1 MKKKVGFLFFLLS
14 SHIFA
19 QRILNFKIFQ
29 ANQAVF
35 LNFILSKGSSCNGF
49 NVLHSSDSVN
59 FKVIHEDPT
68 ICGTSNADEAKN
80 WTHANP
86 ITNQLNYYKIQ
97 LNPGE
102 MSPVNRIFVNQ
113 TNKPNIVLFPNPI
126 STDIDLLTIKILGTE
141 SLAFDGFIYNQLNVV
156 TNFRFN
162 NFIKCNIAIENQIY
176 LMYTTSNF
184 RLHRYKYWIFKNFN
198 SFDCHYF
205 I

>member
-14 SHIFA
+14 THIFA

-29 ANQAVF
+29 VNQAVF

-49 NVLHSSDSVN
+49 NVLHSTDSVN
-59 FKVIHEDPT
+59 FKIIHEDPT

-86 ITNQLNYYKIQ
+86 IINQLNYYKIQ
-97 LNPGE
+97 LNPSE

-126 STDIDLLTIKILGTE
+126 STDIDLLTIKIIGTE
-141 SLAFDGFIYNQLNVV
+141 SLEFDGFIYNQFGNYVLKIEKQSTLSNS
-156 TNFRFN
+156 TIKINELSN
-162 NFIKCNIAIENQIY
+162 GLYLIKLTDGYNLYSTKFIIQ
-176 LMYTTSNF
+176 
-184 RLHRYKYWIFKNFN
+184 R
-198 SFDCHYF
+198 
-205 I
+205 

>member
-14 SHIFA
+14 THIFA

-29 ANQAVF
+29 VNQAVF

-86 ITNQLNYYKIQ
+86 IINQLNYYKIQ

-126 STDIDLLTIKILGTE
+126 STDIDLLTIKIPGTE
-141 SLAFDGFIYNQLNVV
+141 SLEFDGFIYNQFGNYVL
-156 TNFRFN
+156 
-162 NFIKCNIAIENQIY
+162 KIENQSTISNSTIKIHELSNGLY
-176 LMYTTSNF
+176 LIKLTDGYNLYST
-184 RLHRYKYWIFKNFN
+184 K
-198 SFDCHYF
+198 F
-205 I
+205 IIQK

>member
-14 SHIFA
+14 THIFA

-29 ANQAVF
+29 VDQAVF

-59 FKVIHEDPT
+59 FKIIHEDPT

-86 ITNQLNYYKIQ
+86 IINQLNYYKIQ

-126 STDIDLLTIKILGTE
+126 STDHDFLTIKILGTE
-141 SLAFDGFIYNQLNVV
+141 SLEFDGFIYNQFGNYVL
-156 TNFRFN
+156 
-162 NFIKCNIAIENQIY
+162 KIENQSTISNSTIKIHELSNGLY
-176 LMYTTSNF
+176 LIKLTDGYNLYST
-184 RLHRYKYWIFKNFN
+184 K
-198 SFDCHYF
+198 F
-205 I
+205 IIQK

>member
-1 MKKKVGFLFFLLS
+1 MKKKVGLLFFLLS
-14 SHIFA
+14 THIFA

-29 ANQAVF
+29 VNQAVF

-49 NVLHSSDSVN
+49 NVLHSTDSVN

-86 ITNQLNYYKIQ
+86 IINQLNYYKIQ

-141 SLAFDGFIYNQLNVV
+141 SLAFDGFIYNQFGNYVLKIEKQSTISNS
-156 TNFRFN
+156 TIKINELSN
-162 NFIKCNIAIENQIY
+162 GLYLIKLTDGYNLYSTKFIIQ
-176 LMYTTSNF
+176 
-184 RLHRYKYWIFKNFN
+184 R
-198 SFDCHYF
+198 
-205 I
+205 

>member
-14 SHIFA
+14 THIFA

-29 ANQAVF
+29 VNQAVF

-141 SLAFDGFIYNQLNVV
+141 SLEFDGFIYNQFGNYVLKIEKQSTLSNS
-156 TNFRFN
+156 TIKINELSN
-162 NFIKCNIAIENQIY
+162 GLYLIKLTDGYNLYSTKFIIQ
-176 LMYTTSNF
+176 
-184 RLHRYKYWIFKNFN
+184 R
-198 SFDCHYF
+198 
-205 I
+205 

>member
-29 ANQAVF
+29 VNQAVF

-141 SLAFDGFIYNQLNVV
+141 SLAFDGFIYNQFGNYVL
-156 TNFRFN
+156 
-162 NFIKCNIAIENQIY
+162 KIENQSTISNSTIKINELSNGLY
-176 LMYTTSNF
+176 LIKLTDGYNLYST
-184 RLHRYKYWIFKNFN
+184 K
-198 SFDCHYF
+198 F
-205 I
+205 IIQK

>member
-14 SHIFA
+14 THIFA

-29 ANQAVF
+29 VDQAVF

-49 NVLHSSDSVN
+49 NVLHSTDSLN

-86 ITNQLNYYKIQ
+86 IINQLNYYKIQ

-126 STDIDLLTIKILGTE
+126 STDHDFLTIKILGTE
-141 SLAFDGFIYNQLNVV
+141 SLEFDGFIYNQFGNYVL
-156 TNFRFN
+156 
-162 NFIKCNIAIENQIY
+162 KIENQSTISNSTIKIHELSNGLY
-176 LMYTTSNF
+176 LIKLTDGYNLYST
-184 RLHRYKYWIFKNFN
+184 K
-198 SFDCHYF
+198 F
-205 I
+205 IIQK

>member
-14 SHIFA
+14 THIFA

-29 ANQAVF
+29 VDQAVF

-49 NVLHSSDSVN
+49 NVLHSTDSLN

-80 WTHANP
+80 WTHVNP
-86 ITNQLNYYKIQ
+86 IINQLNYYKIQ

-126 STDIDLLTIKILGTE
+126 SNDIDLLTIKILGTE
-141 SLAFDGFIYNQLNVV
+141 SLEFDGFIYNQFGNYVL
-156 TNFRFN
+156 
-162 NFIKCNIAIENQIY
+162 KIENQSTISNSTIKIHELSNGLY
-176 LMYTTSNF
+176 LIKLTDGYNLYST
-184 RLHRYKYWIFKNFN
+184 K
-198 SFDCHYF
+198 F
-205 I
+205 IIQK

>member
-1 MKKKVGFLFFLLS
+1 MKKKVGLLFFLLS
-14 SHIFA
+14 THIFA

-29 ANQAVF
+29 VNQAVF

-59 FKVIHEDPT
+59 FKIIHEDPT

-86 ITNQLNYYKIQ
+86 IINQLNYYKIQ
-97 LNPGE
+97 LNPSE

-141 SLAFDGFIYNQLNVV
+141 SLAFDGFIYNQFGNYVLKIEKQSTISNS
-156 TNFRFN
+156 TIKINELSN
-162 NFIKCNIAIENQIY
+162 GLYLIKLTDGYNLYSTKFIIQ
-176 LMYTTSNF
+176 
-184 RLHRYKYWIFKNFN
+184 R
-198 SFDCHYF
+198 
-205 I
+205 

>member
-14 SHIFA
+14 THIFA

-29 ANQAVF
+29 VNQAVF

-49 NVLHSSDSVN
+49 NVLHSTDSVN

-86 ITNQLNYYKIQ
+86 IINQLNYYKIQ

-141 SLAFDGFIYNQLNVV
+141 SLQFDGFIYNQFGNYVL
-156 TNFRFN
+156 
-162 NFIKCNIAIENQIY
+162 KIENQSTISNSTIKIHELSNGLY
-176 LMYTTSNF
+176 LIKLTDGYNLYST
-184 RLHRYKYWIFKNFN
+184 K
-198 SFDCHYF
+198 F
-205 I
+205 IIQK

>member
-14 SHIFA
+14 THIFA

-29 ANQAVF
+29 VNQAVF

-49 NVLHSSDSVN
+49 NVLHSTDSVN

-86 ITNQLNYYKIQ
+86 IINQLNYYKIQ

-141 SLAFDGFIYNQLNVV
+141 SLAFDGFIYNQFGNYVLKIEKQSTISNS
-156 TNFRFN
+156 TIKINELSN
-162 NFIKCNIAIENQIY
+162 GLYLIKLTDGYNLYSTKFIIQK
-176 LMYTTSNF
+176 
-184 RLHRYKYWIFKNFN
+184 
-198 SFDCHYF
+198 
-205 I
+205 

>member
-1 MKKKVGFLFFLLS
+1 MKKKVGLLFFLLS
-14 SHIFA
+14 THIFA

-29 ANQAVF
+29 VNQAVF

-49 NVLHSSDSVN
+49 NVLHSTDSVN

-86 ITNQLNYYKIQ
+86 TINQLNYYKIQ

-141 SLAFDGFIYNQLNVV
+141 SLAFDGFIYNQFGNYVLKIEKQSTISNS
-156 TNFRFN
+156 TIKINELSN
-162 NFIKCNIAIENQIY
+162 GLYLIKLTDGDNLYSTKFIIQ
-176 LMYTTSNF
+176 
-184 RLHRYKYWIFKNFN
+184 R
-198 SFDCHYF
+198 
-205 I
+205 

>member
-14 SHIFA
+14 THIFA

-29 ANQAVF
+29 VDQAVF

-49 NVLHSSDSVN
+49 NVLHSTDSVN
-59 FKVIHEDPT
+59 FKIIHEDPT
-68 ICGTSNADEAKN
+68 ICGTSNADEVKN
-80 WTHANP
+80 WTHVNP
-86 ITNQLNYYKIQ
+86 IINQLNYYKIQ

-141 SLAFDGFIYNQLNVV
+141 SLEFDGFIYNQFGNYVL
-156 TNFRFN
+156 
-162 NFIKCNIAIENQIY
+162 KIENQSTLSNSTIKIHELSNGLY
-176 LMYTTSNF
+176 LIKLTDGYNLYST
-184 RLHRYKYWIFKNFN
+184 K
-198 SFDCHYF
+198 F
-205 I
+205 IIQK

>member
-14 SHIFA
+14 THIFA

-29 ANQAVF
+29 VNQAVF

-49 NVLHSSDSVN
+49 NVLHSTDSLN

-80 WTHANP
+80 WTHVNP
-86 ITNQLNYYKIQ
+86 IINQLNYYKIQ

-141 SLAFDGFIYNQLNVV
+141 SLQFDGFIYNQFGNYVL
-156 TNFRFN
+156 
-162 NFIKCNIAIENQIY
+162 KIENQSTISNSTIKIHELSNGLY
-176 LMYTTSNF
+176 LIKLTDGYNLYST
-184 RLHRYKYWIFKNFN
+184 K
-198 SFDCHYF
+198 F
-205 I
+205 IIQK

>member
-14 SHIFA
+14 THIFA

-49 NVLHSSDSVN
+49 NVLHSTDSVN

-141 SLAFDGFIYNQLNVV
+141 SLAFDGFIYNQFGNYVLKIEKQSTISNS
-156 TNFRFN
+156 TIKINELSN
-162 NFIKCNIAIENQIY
+162 GLYLIKLTDGYNLYSNKFIIK
-176 LMYTTSNF
+176 
-184 RLHRYKYWIFKNFN
+184 R
-198 SFDCHYF
+198 
-205 I
+205 

>member
-1 MKKKVGFLFFLLS
+1 MKKKVGLLFFLLS
-14 SHIFA
+14 THIFA

-29 ANQAVF
+29 VNQAVF

-49 NVLHSSDSVN
+49 NVLHSTDSVN

-86 ITNQLNYYKIQ
+86 TINQLNYYKIQ

-141 SLAFDGFIYNQLNVV
+141 SLAFDGFIYNQFGNYVLKIEKQSTLSNS
-156 TNFRFN
+156 TIKINELSN
-162 NFIKCNIAIENQIY
+162 GLYLIKLTDGYNLYSTKFIIQK
-176 LMYTTSNF
+176 
-184 RLHRYKYWIFKNFN
+184 
-198 SFDCHYF
+198 
-205 I
+205 

>member
-14 SHIFA
+14 THIFA

-29 ANQAVF
+29 VNQAVF

-126 STDIDLLTIKILGTE
+126 STDHDFLIIKILGTE
-141 SLAFDGFIYNQLNVV
+141 SLEFDGFIYNQFGNYVLKIEKQSTISNS
-156 TNFRFN
+156 TIKINELSN
-162 NFIKCNIAIENQIY
+162 GLYLIKLTDGYNLYSTKFIIQ
-176 LMYTTSNF
+176 
-184 RLHRYKYWIFKNFN
+184 R
-198 SFDCHYF
+198 
-205 I
+205 

>member
-14 SHIFA
+14 THIFA

-29 ANQAVF
+29 VNQAVF

-59 FKVIHEDPT
+59 FKIIHEDPT

-86 ITNQLNYYKIQ
+86 IINQLNYYKIQ

-141 SLAFDGFIYNQLNVV
+141 SLAFDGFIYNQFGNYVLKIEKQSTLSN
-156 TNFRFN
+156 TTIKINELSN
-162 NFIKCNIAIENQIY
+162 GLYLIKLTDGYNLYSTKFIIQK
-176 LMYTTSNF
+176 
-184 RLHRYKYWIFKNFN
+184 
-198 SFDCHYF
+198 
-205 I
+205 

>member
-14 SHIFA
+14 THIFA

-29 ANQAVF
+29 VNQAVF

-49 NVLHSSDSVN
+49 NVLHSTDSVN
-59 FKVIHEDPT
+59 FKIIHEDPT

-126 STDIDLLTIKILGTE
+126 STDHDFLNIKILGTE
-141 SLAFDGFIYNQLNVV
+141 SLAFDGFIYNQFGNYVLKIEKQSTLSN
-156 TNFRFN
+156 TTIKINELSN
-162 NFIKCNIAIENQIY
+162 GLYLIKLTDGYNLYSTKFIIQ
-176 LMYTTSNF
+176 
-184 RLHRYKYWIFKNFN
+184 R
-198 SFDCHYF
+198 
-205 I
+205 

>member
-14 SHIFA
+14 THIFA

-29 ANQAVF
+29 VNQAVF

-59 FKVIHEDPT
+59 FKIIHEDPT

-141 SLAFDGFIYNQLNVV
+141 SLEFDGFIYNQFGNYVLKIEKQSTISNS
-156 TNFRFN
+156 TIKINELSN
-162 NFIKCNIAIENQIY
+162 GLYLITLTDGYNLYSTKFIIQ
-176 LMYTTSNF
+176 
-184 RLHRYKYWIFKNFN
+184 R
-198 SFDCHYF
+198 
-205 I
+205 

>member
-1 MKKKVGFLFFLLS
+1 MKKKVGLLFFLLS
-14 SHIFA
+14 THIFA

-29 ANQAVF
+29 VNQAVF

-49 NVLHSSDSVN
+49 NVLHSTDSVN
-59 FKVIHEDPT
+59 FKIIHEDPT

-86 ITNQLNYYKIQ
+86 TINQLNYYKIQ

-141 SLAFDGFIYNQLNVV
+141 SLAFDGFIYNQFGNYVLKIEKQSTISNS
-156 TNFRFN
+156 TIKINELSN
-162 NFIKCNIAIENQIY
+162 GLYLIKLTDGYNLYSTKFIIQ
-176 LMYTTSNF
+176 
-184 RLHRYKYWIFKNFN
+184 R
-198 SFDCHYF
+198 
-205 I
+205 

>member
-14 SHIFA
+14 THIFA

-29 ANQAVF
+29 VDQAVF

-49 NVLHSSDSVN
+49 NVLHSTDSVN

-86 ITNQLNYYKIQ
+86 IINQLNYYKIQ

-126 STDIDLLTIKILGTE
+126 STDHDFLTIKILGTE
-141 SLAFDGFIYNQLNVV
+141 SLEFDGFIYNQFGNYVL
-156 TNFRFN
+156 
-162 NFIKCNIAIENQIY
+162 KIENQSTISNSTIKIHELSNGLY
-176 LMYTTSNF
+176 LIKLTDGYNLYST
-184 RLHRYKYWIFKNFN
+184 K
-198 SFDCHYF
+198 F
-205 I
+205 IIQK

>member
-14 SHIFA
+14 THIFA

-29 ANQAVF
+29 VNQAVF

-49 NVLHSSDSVN
+49 NVLHSTDSVN

-86 ITNQLNYYKIQ
+86 IINQLNYYKIQ

-126 STDIDLLTIKILGTE
+126 STDHDLLTIKILGTE
-141 SLAFDGFIYNQLNVV
+141 SLEFDGFIYNQFGNYVL
-156 TNFRFN
+156 
-162 NFIKCNIAIENQIY
+162 KIENQSTISNSTIKINELSNGLY
-176 LMYTTSNF
+176 LIKLTDGYNLYST
-184 RLHRYKYWIFKNFN
+184 K
-198 SFDCHYF
+198 F
-205 I
+205 IIQK

>member
-14 SHIFA
+14 THIFA

-29 ANQAVF
+29 VNQAVF

-59 FKVIHEDPT
+59 FKIIHEDPT

-141 SLAFDGFIYNQLNVV
+141 SLAFDGFIYNQFGNYVLKIEKQSTLSNS
-156 TNFRFN
+156 TIKINELSN
-162 NFIKCNIAIENQIY
+162 GLYLIKLTDGYNLYSTKFIIQ
-176 LMYTTSNF
+176 
-184 RLHRYKYWIFKNFN
+184 R
-198 SFDCHYF
+198 
-205 I
+205 

>member
-14 SHIFA
+14 THIFA

-49 NVLHSSDSVN
+49 NVLHSTDSVN

-141 SLAFDGFIYNQLNVV
+141 SLAFDGFIYNQFGNYVLKIEKQSTISNS
-156 TNFRFN
+156 TIKINELSN
-162 NFIKCNIAIENQIY
+162 GLYLIKLTDGYNLYSTKFIIQ
-176 LMYTTSNF
+176 
-184 RLHRYKYWIFKNFN
+184 R
-198 SFDCHYF
+198 
-205 I
+205 